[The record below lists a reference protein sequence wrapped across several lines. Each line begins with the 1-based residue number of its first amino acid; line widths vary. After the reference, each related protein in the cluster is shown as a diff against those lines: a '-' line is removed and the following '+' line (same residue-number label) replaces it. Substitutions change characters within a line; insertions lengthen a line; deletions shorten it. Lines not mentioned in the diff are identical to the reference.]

1 MVRPSRQ
8 HTLISKKCS
17 KAPNRY
23 HSFHRYALH
32 IAARYTKR
40 MPAALYQDMTSECE
54 TSRSGSTQDFLVCIC
69 RRVEKVFFFYFNST
83 LFIFQEL
90 IKLKQQA
97 GWGTGVG
104 GTQAVKTQ
112 GVKFYSGVLAEKR
125 KTSLTAS
132 LGNIKEAK
140 QGLQTPEKVI
150 Q

>member
-1 MVRPSRQ
+1 MRRADPAPRKTSWFVFAGE
-8 HTLISKKCS
+8 LKKFC
-17 KAPNRY
+17 
-23 HSFHRYALH
+23 
-32 IAARYTKR
+32 
-40 MPAALYQDMTSECE
+40 
-54 TSRSGSTQDFLVCIC
+54 
-69 RRVEKVFFFYFNST
+69 FFYFNST
-83 LFIFQEL
+83 SFIFQEL

-140 QGLQTPEKVI
+140 QGLQKVI